1 MPVTNMHVIYDT
13 LRSGNAWKVRLMA
26 SLLGLPLERR
36 TLSIDRG
43 DLARA
48 EFQSIAPMG
57 HVPVLQL
64 PDGSHLAESMAILFY
79 LAQGSS
85 WWPQEKLVQA
95 QVLSWLSFEQDRH
108 MKPLAQ
114 LRLNLALH
122 RRGDPSSEPYLGYAA
137 AARDALQV
145 MEARLQSQGTHGW
158 LATQNAPSI
167 ADVALYPY
175 TCMAPMGSIALD
187 PYPAVQAWL
196 RRIEALPGYQS
207 LFPGQ
212 PERNLSTA
220 EHP

>member
-1 MPVTNMHVIYDT
+1 MLIYDT

-26 SLLGLPLERR
+26 SLLGVPLARR

-43 DLARA
+43 DLASPA
-48 EFQSIAPMG
+48 FLAIAPMA

-64 PDGSHLAESMAILFY
+64 PDGTHLAESMAILHY
-79 LAQGSS
+79 LAQGSP
-85 WWPQEKLVQA
+85 WWPRDALAQA
-95 QVLSWLSFEQDRH
+95 RVLSWLSFEQDRH

-122 RRGDPSSEPYLGYAA
+122 RRGDPQSEPYAGHARAA
-137 AARDALQV
+137 HAALQV
-145 MEARLQSQGTHGW
+145 LEAQLQRQGAQGW
-158 LATQNAPSI
+158 VATQDHPSI

-175 TCMAPMGSIALD
+175 TRMAPMGGIALD
-187 PYPAVQAWL
+187 PYPAIRAWL
-196 RRIEALPGYQS
+196 ARVERLPGYQA